1 MSESIEKEIE
11 EKKRRATKGH
21 EEEFQTLIVNKI
33 KEDPRKHNKK
43 ESALTLLIETFGDF
57 IHDHKFISWLSS
69 KLDYYP
75 GRLKSLINN
84 TRKVFVQR
92 NSLPNFVLNKVYS
105 FWINN
110 SIPSIDRRSDHDAIY
125 VN

>member
-1 MSESIEKEIE
+1 MTESIEKEIE

-33 KEDPRKHNKK
+33 KEDPSKHKK

-69 KLDYYP
+69 KFDYYP